1 MRKRLIGD
9 QQPQAQAPQQPADWL
24 RLDELA
30 EVELSSE
37 DAAYPIESALLPAG
51 GSGWR
56 ASLPGRQTIRL
67 IFARPQRLRRI
78 HLRFVEPDRQ
88 RTQEYLLRWS
98 GDGGQSFHDIVRQQ
112 WNFDPHAAST
122 QTEQH
127 QVDLAAVA
135 VLELIIT
142 PDIADTQAFA
152 TLSEMWLA

>member
-9 QQPQAQAPQQPADWL
+9 PQPDAQQAPPAWL

-30 EVELSSE
+30 EVEISSE
-37 DAAYPIESALLPAG
+37 DAAWPIESALLPGTG
-51 GSGWR
+51 GGWR

-67 IFARPQRLRRI
+67 IFARPQRLQRI
-78 HLRFVEPDRQ
+78 HLRFVEPARQ

>member
-9 QQPQAQAPQQPADWL
+9 PQPDAQQAPPAWL

-30 EVELSSE
+30 EVEISSE
-37 DAAYPIESALLPAG
+37 DAAWPIESALLPGTG
-51 GSGWR
+51 GGWR

-67 IFARPQRLRRI
+67 IFARPQRLQRI
-78 HLRFVEPDRQ
+78 HLRFVEQARQ

-98 GDGGQSFHDIVRQQ
+98 GDGGHSFHDIVRQQ
-112 WNFDPHAAST
+112 WNFDPRGAST

-135 VLELIIT
+135 ILELIVT
-142 PDIADTQAFA
+142 PDIADTQAIA
-152 TLSEMWLA
+152 SLAEMRLA

>member
-1 MRKRLIGD
+1 MRKRLIAD
-9 QQPQAQAPQQPADWL
+9 RQPEAAQAPADWL

-30 EVELSSE
+30 EVEISSE
-37 DAAYPIESALLPAG
+37 EAAHPIEAALLAAAG
-51 GSGWR
+51 NGWR

-67 IFARPQRLRRI
+67 VFAQPQRLRLI
-78 HLRFVEPDRQ
+78 SLRFVETACQ

-112 WNFDPHAAST
+112 WNFDPREAST

-127 QVDLAAVA
+127 RVDLAAVG

-142 PDIADTQAFA
+142 PDIADPQAIA
-152 TLSEMWLA
+152 SLAEMRLA